1 MSPPATSD
9 AATTL
14 ESLRQAYRAALSE
27 LANPQDEAARLNAAY
42 EAVTAADDAGV
53 LEAAAEGVSLGLF
66 LRLAAME
73 EADRRWPFAPAGRGI
88 AARGEHR
95 NLIYQLP
102 RVADD
107 AGRRELLDQYRAWGR
122 RVQAKAAL
130 KPVRRAPRGRKTR
143 PRIGLMSSDL
153 RIHVVGAFV
162 DPLID
167 HAPTLDA
174 DFYCYSA
181 HPGPADAFQQH
192 VAGHVTA
199 FRHLPGG
206 NARDMAK
213 AVAADS
219 LDGLI
224 EIGGSTNE
232 NRLEALA
239 YRPAPVQISWLGYPH
254 SAGLGAIDH
263 IILDPH
269 LAPTEPDLL
278 IEKPLLMPRSWVA
291 MSRGYFRDDLP
302 LAAGLPQ
309 DRRGFITFG
318 TAGSPYKYSAPTLA
332 AWGRVVA
339 AVPGSRFLC
348 VRPEGGSPIFRRNMA
363 DHFARQGVSAD
374 RLEFA
379 AVRGAHLPYY
389 EQIDISLDT
398 FPLTGG
404 MTTCDALWAGVPV
417 VSLAGKAFWERLS
430 HSLLTNAG
438 LADLSTATVE
448 AFVNRAIELAADRP
462 RRLQWRTEARARI
475 MVGPLG
481 DQRRFAEDFF
491 QAVTGVL

>member
-1 MSPPATSD
+1 MSPPAAPD
-9 AATTL
+9 AASAL
-14 ESLRQAYRAALSE
+14 ETLRQAYRTALSE
-27 LANPQDEAARLNAAY
+27 LANPQDEAARLDAAY
-42 EAVTAADDAGV
+42 HAVAVADDAGF
-53 LEAAAEGVSLGLF
+53 LEAAAAGVSLGLF

-73 EADRRWPFAPAGRGI
+73 EADRRWPFDSAGRGI

-95 NLIYQLP
+95 NLIFQLP
-102 RVADD
+102 RVTNDAD
-107 AGRRELLDQYRAWGR
+107 RRELLDQYRAWGR
-122 RVQAKAAL
+122 RAQAKAAL
-130 KPVRRAPRGRKTR
+130 KPVRRAPRGPRSR
-143 PRIGLMSSDL
+143 PRIGLMSSDM

-174 DFYCYSA
+174 DFFCYSA
-181 HPGPADAFQQH
+181 FPGPADAFQQH

-206 NARDMAK
+206 GARDMAR
-213 AVAADS
+213 AIASDS
-219 LDGLI
+219 LDVLI
-224 EIGGSTNE
+224 EIGGSTND

-263 IILDPH
+263 IVLDPH

-278 IEKPLLMPRSWVA
+278 IETPLLMPRTWVA
-291 MSRGYFRDDLP
+291 MSRGYFRDDVP
-302 LAAGLPQ
+302 LAPGLPQ

-318 TAGSPYKYSAPTLA
+318 TAGSPYKYSAATLA
-332 AWGRVVA
+332 AWGKVLA

-348 VRPEGGSPIFRRNMA
+348 VRPEAGSPIFRCNLA
-363 DHFARQGVSAD
+363 DHFARQGVSAN
-374 RLEFA
+374 RLEYA

-417 VSLAGKAFWERLS
+417 VTLAGKAFYERLS

-448 AFVNRAIELAADRP
+448 AFVARAVELAADRP
-462 RRLQWRTEARARI
+462 RRLQWRTEGRARI
-475 MVGPLG
+475 MAGPLG
-481 DQRRFAEDFF
+481 DQRQFAEDFF
-491 QAVTGVL
+491 RLVTGVL